1 LLPRRARYTFDAP
14 SAPPGLTADPRDGDH
29 DKGIRLMA
37 FPPRFLDELRERLS
51 LADIVGRHVRL
62 IKRGREYVGLCP
74 FHKEKTPSFS
84 VVEDKGFYHCFG
96 CGAHGDVIGFTMRT
110 ANLSFPEAVEQ
121 LARQAGLAVP
131 RQSREEREAAERQHT
146 IQGAVEAACAFFE
159 KTLHGP
165 GGREALLYLER
176 RGLDLATIRRFR
188 LGFALDSRDALK
200 RALGGTFP
208 EPLLIE
214 AGLLRR
220 PENGDSFDYF
230 RHRIM
235 FPIGDRQG
243 RVIAFGGRVLGD
255 GQPKYLNSP
264 DTPLFQKGR
273 VLYGWAEARAGLA
286 AAGASRAEAP
296 PPAIVTEGYMDVI
309 ALHRAGF
316 ATAVAPLGTALTE
329 TQIEALWRLSPEPV
343 LCFDGDAAGLRAQ
356 LRALDR
362 ALPLLKPGF
371 SLRFATLP
379 AGEDPDTLI
388 LRQGN
393 EAMSEV
399 LARARPLA
407 EVMWAV
413 ETAQPTDTPE
423 RRAALEQRLDAR
435 IRAIADRSVQEHYRN
450 FCRERLFA
458 LSGRRA
464 APVGRFRRRR
474 GGAPLRP
481 ALPEPA
487 PAADPALLRRR
498 QQEVLL
504 AALLNHPFL
513 VHEVAEEVAALHLS
527 DPRLDKLCHEILRL
541 HALNPELDAATLKL
555 HLTRGGYAGAVQ
567 GVLSPQVLSH
577 AAFARPEADA
587 ETVRMGWIDTRD
599 RLQQRHLKQQ
609 VAEAAQDFVRDVSD
623 ETWGRLQQ
631 SVLETKKDDDGATGG
646 GLR

>member
-1 LLPRRARYTFDAP
+1 VSP
-14 SAPPGLTADPRDGDH
+14 APPTGPRDGDD
-29 DKGIRLMA
+29 DKGIELMA

-51 LADIVGRHVRL
+51 LADIVGRRVRL

-84 VVEDKGFYHCFG
+84 VVEDKRFYHCFG
-96 CGAHGDVIGFTMRT
+96 CGAHGDVIGFTMQT
-110 ANLSFPEAVEQ
+110 ANLGFPEAVEQ

-131 RQSREEREAAERQHT
+131 RQSREEREQAERQQT
-146 IQGAVEAACAFFE
+146 IHGAIEAACAFFE
-159 KTLHGP
+159 ATLNGP
-165 GGREALLYLER
+165 SGREARLYLER
-176 RGLDLATIRRFR
+176 RGLDPATIRRFR
-188 LGFALDSRDALK
+188 LGFAPDARDALK
-200 RALGGTFP
+200 RALADAFP
-208 EPLLIE
+208 EPLLVE

-220 PENGDSFDYF
+220 PESGESFDYF
-230 RHRIM
+230 RHRVV

-243 RVIAFGGRVLGD
+243 RIIAFGGRVLGD

-264 DTPLFQKGR
+264 ETPLFQKGR
-273 VLYGWAEARAGLA
+273 VLYGWAAARAGLA
-286 AAGASRAEAP
+286 AAAGPHGEAP
-296 PPAIVTEGYMDVI
+296 QAIVTEGYMDVI

-329 TQIEALWRLSPEPV
+329 AQIEELWRLSPEPV

-362 ALPLLKPGF
+362 ALPLLKPGH

-379 AGEDPDTLI
+379 AGEDPDTLV
-388 LRQGN
+388 LRHGN

-399 LARARPLA
+399 LARAKPLA
-407 EVMWAV
+407 QVLWEI
-413 ETAQPTDTPE
+413 ETALPIDTPE
-423 RRAALEQRLDAR
+423 RRAALEQRLETR
-435 IRAIADRSVQEHYRN
+435 IRAIADRSVQEQYRN

-458 LSGRRA
+458 LGGRRGT
-464 APVGRFRRRR
+464 APGGGRRRR
-474 GGAPLRP
+474 AGGSWRP

-487 PAADPALLRRR
+487 PSADPALLRRR

-513 VHEVAEEVAALHLS
+513 VHEVAEELAALHLA

-541 HALNPELDAATLKL
+541 HALNPDLDAATLKL
-555 HLTRGGYAGAVQ
+555 HLTQSEHAGAVQ
-567 GVLSPQVLSH
+567 GVLSSQVLNH
-577 AAFARPEADA
+577 AAFARPDADA

-609 VAEAAQDFVRDVSD
+609 VAEAAQNFVRDVSD